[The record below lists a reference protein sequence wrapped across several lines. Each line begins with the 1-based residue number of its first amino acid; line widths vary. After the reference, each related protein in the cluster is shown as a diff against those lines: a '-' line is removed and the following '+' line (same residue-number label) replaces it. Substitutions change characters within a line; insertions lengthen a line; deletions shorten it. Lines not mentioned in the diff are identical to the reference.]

1 MQIGDGM
8 PQRGMALAVVLALS
22 LILATCGGSAE
33 EERSEEAS
41 AAPAAAPAADTPQP
55 EPTPAEN
62 ASGEAVS
69 GDSADLPG
77 HLREKTMQL
86 WDVYN
91 TYDLDAL
98 KVFYEEN
105 YWKEREE
112 QTQLDMQPFE
122 SRSLTFTAEE
132 TSPSTEIAPG
142 KWETKH
148 EASFPGGSVNM
159 VFVYEQFREDWLL
172 TYAKP
177 E

>member
-1 MQIGDGM
+1 ML
-8 PQRGMALAVVLALS
+8 QRGMALAVILALS

-33 EERSEEAS
+33 EETSEEAS

-69 GDSADLPG
+69 GEADLPG

-98 KVFYEEN
+98 KVFYSKKTTGRRKWRN
-105 YWKEREE
+105 R
-112 QTQLDMQPFE
+112 
-122 SRSLTFTAEE
+122 
-132 TSPSTEIAPG
+132 PG
-142 KWETKH
+142 
-148 EASFPGGSVNM
+148 
-159 VFVYEQFREDWLL
+159 
-172 TYAKP
+172 
-177 E
+177 